1 MTRDE
6 AVKER
11 NALLLQKQGLERS
24 LRQQGLDYRNDAE
37 VLRLQRRLDILRV
50 LF

>member
-6 AVKER
+6 AVKEM
-11 NALLLQKQGLERS
+11 NALLSQKCGLERS

-37 VLRLQRRLDILRV
+37 VLQLQRQLDILRAS
-50 LF
+50 F